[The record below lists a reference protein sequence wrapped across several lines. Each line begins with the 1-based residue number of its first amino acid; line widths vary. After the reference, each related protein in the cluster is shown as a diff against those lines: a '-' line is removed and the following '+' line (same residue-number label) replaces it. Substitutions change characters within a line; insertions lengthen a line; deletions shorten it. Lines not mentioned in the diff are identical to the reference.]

1 MTKTWKT
8 CEIVDISD
16 SCEPELLT
24 IIVILWEWH
33 WTAFVIIWM
42 FLKSLGLILRQQCTF
57 ANDTLNV
64 NAAKLKVLQK
74 ESKNCLD
81 MICMQCIYITQL
93 KLQDIR
99 SKTPGAMK
107 WIRIFLFSLSYAECA
122 FLKQYVALY
131 TFIIL
136 QHKMQKIY
144 NNYLSEI
151 THVPR
156 QEWKHKIS
164 NINELVSPIC
174 LHWK

>member
-1 MTKTWKT
+1 MLGKNVRLFGIFQIYWIKDRATHQWQRHERLVK
-8 CEIVDISD
+8 
-16 SCEPELLT
+16 LLIFQT
-24 IIVILWEWH
+24 VANLNSWQLLWQWEWH
-33 WTAFVIIWM
+33 WTAFVIIGM

-107 WIRIFLFSLSYAECA
+107 
-122 FLKQYVALY
+122 
-131 TFIIL
+131 
-136 QHKMQKIY
+136 
-144 NNYLSEI
+144 
-151 THVPR
+151 
-156 QEWKHKIS
+156 
-164 NINELVSPIC
+164 
-174 LHWK
+174 